1 MEFLY
6 LCRPFPLEFLCTPAE
21 IIGCEWAG
29 VFAPLD
35 TGQSSVCPSGICW
48 HLPELRSEHSHD
60 GRRDGGARV
69 WLFRFIDRLCLRV
82 RTALREI
89 ES

>member
-6 LCRPFPLEFLCTPAE
+6 LCHPFPLEFLCVQAE
-21 IIGCEWAG
+21 IIHVNGGSRCLTQIKAASRNEASAG
-29 VFAPLD
+29 IVEK
-35 TGQSSVCPSGICW
+35 S
-48 HLPELRSEHSHD
+48 RSEHSHD

-69 WLFRFIDRLCLRV
+69 WLLRCIDRVCLRV

-89 ES
+89 EP